1 MSTMKRQKDMALE
14 NEPPGQTVP
23 SMPQGESRGQLLV
36 DPERMKWL
44 GQSRSDTVGY
54 YTKLTMTFESCYLE
68 AFSAFFL
75 YSPKGPCYKN
85 TSEIDFSGEKI
96 SKELQ

>member
-1 MSTMKRQKDMALE
+1 M
-14 NEPPGQTVP
+14 NPGSDRAQRATGEE
-23 SMPQGESRGQLLV
+23 QGAVTSR
-36 DPERMKWL
+36 PRRMTWL

-54 YTKLTMTFESCYLE
+54 HTKLTMTFESCCPE

-85 TSEIDFSGEKI
+85 RSEIEFSGEKI